1 MNPDAKTI
9 KEYVK
14 VLREEKE
21 IAKRQVKLS
30 YKGQHYESPQN
41 SDLRLAAISFAL
53 DAVESI
59 LENDKRNVARGE
71 EKLAE
76 TKNAINNAINRG
88 IADRS
93 FFKK

>member
-1 MNPDAKTI
+1 MYNS
-9 KEYVK
+9 E
-14 VLREEKE
+14 
-21 IAKRQVKLS
+21 QVKELLKKQRENCKCAYLRYYAGS
-30 YKGQHYESPQN
+30 EEYSAPQCVVDDIEN
-41 SDLRLAAISFAL
+41 APEPEDFVL
-53 DAVESI
+53 
-59 LENDKRNVARGE
+59 NDKRNVARGE